1 MGEVKNAI
9 KRHRVPICLVVKVLV
24 FLLYLAYTVYSL
36 YRTWGTESATR
47 LLVLL
52 VIVLY
57 AAVGRRLLKLFHNL
71 LPKPTTRGATAS
83 KLRKIARWSLYVLAA
98 GGAIVFLAVE
108 VIPHHPNNLVCLL
121 GLAALFIACLAM
133 STDPTH
139 VNWHPVFWGSA
150 LQFYLAI
157 FILRTQAGIDTFAW
171 LSDRVLEFTRYT
183 DAGTSLLFGQAY
195 TMHPYAFQLLPVFI
209 FVNAALAV
217 GHHFGIIEG
226 FVSTIGRVLSFC
238 LGTTAVESVSA
249 AANIFLSALEAPLLV
264 FPYLAKCSES
274 EIFAVMTGG
283 FASVPADHLLAASV
297 MSAPA
302 ALAIAKI
309 VCPETSD
316 TNTDSD
322 TVRIEAE

>member
-1 MGEVKNAI
+1 MNSSYRLLAATERSCGYSQRYSEITVSDHVTLRDSQSVKLSGDVTKDEDHVTAPCCPFGWMGEVKNAI

-57 AAVGRRLLKLFHNL
+57 AAVGRRLLKLFQNL

-139 VNWHPVFWGSA
+139 VRSQN
-150 LQFYLAI
+150 Q
-157 FILRTQAGIDTFAW
+157 
-171 LSDRVLEFTRYT
+171 
-183 DAGTSLLFGQAY
+183 
-195 TMHPYAFQLLPVFI
+195 
-209 FVNAALAV
+209 
-217 GHHFGIIEG
+217 
-226 FVSTIGRVLSFC
+226 
-238 LGTTAVESVSA
+238 
-249 AANIFLSALEAPLLV
+249 
-264 FPYLAKCSES
+264 
-274 EIFAVMTGG
+274 
-283 FASVPADHLLAASV
+283 
-297 MSAPA
+297 
-302 ALAIAKI
+302 
-309 VCPETSD
+309 
-316 TNTDSD
+316 
-322 TVRIEAE
+322 